1 MILLFLVFVTTFAS
15 CEPKQKT
22 NTSEIKT
29 DDYLILF
36 FSEEDGTHRYEDIK
50 GNIVIPPDKY
60 EMIFTDT
67 FKTMAIVLTK
77 NDWKFL
83 GIDRNENILFEI
95 FSVDNGPDYVEDGL
109 FRIIK
114 DGKIGYADLDG
125 NIIIEP
131 QFKCAFAFD
140 NGFAEVSNDCWEE
153 QTGEYTLWKSNNWI
167 TIDTIGNVVE

>member
-1 MILLFLVFVTTFAS
+1 
-15 CEPKQKT
+15 
-22 NTSEIKT
+22 
-29 DDYLILF
+29 
-36 FSEEDGTHRYEDIK
+36 
-50 GNIVIPPDKY
+50 
-60 EMIFTDT
+60 MIFTDT